1 MNLNNQITLL
11 DCSLRDG
18 GYYNN
23 WDFEESFVDLYR
35 DKIKELPIDY
45 IEIGYRNLIQKEYR
59 GKYFYCPLP
68 ILEQWAEFSDRLV
81 LMLDEINTPIEEVD
95 AMIQPCIGKAKM
107 FRIATK
113 PNRISQG
120 IALAKKIKNAG
131 FEVGL
136 NIMYLS
142 AWEEY
147 DDFFDQLKGIENH
160 IDYLYMADSYGAV
173 LPDYI
178 VKTVKKLKSITSVK
192 LGYHGHNNLEMG
204 LINALKAIEHGVEII
219 DASVTGMGRGAG
231 NLKTELL
238 LTYLAAEKL
247 KEVNFEHLDALVNQ
261 FESLQATYKW
271 GNNLAYMVS
280 GANSIPQKEV
290 MNLITRRYYSI
301 DNAIKYLGFK
311 SDNTTTQHPF
321 PKLKANRSDA
331 SLLII
336 GGGPSTLKHL
346 DAIKSFIDQNK
357 GVTLLF
363 SSARHIAAFSEY
375 KDTYTILVGAEG
387 KRLEENIGNRDF
399 ANHCILPPPPH
410 KITPYIPEGLIDH
423 CLELNSTIFSKENCD
438 AHLAVTLQAGIELGG
453 KNIFLI
459 GFDGYTATELNEK
472 EAFFMQE
479 NQLIFDHFIQTQKN
493 IPLISLSPTAYENI
507 AVTSIYAL
515 IK

>member
-1 MNLNNQITLL
+1 MKPNNITIL

-23 WDFEESFVDLYR
+23 WDFDEKFVSLYR
-35 DKIKELPIDY
+35 DKINLLPIDY
-45 IEIGYRNLIQKEYR
+45 IEIGYRNLVHKDYR

-68 ILEQWAEFSDRLV
+68 ILNQWSGFKDKLV
-81 LMLDEINTPIEEVD
+81 LMLDEINTPLDQVEE
-95 AMIQPCIGKAKM
+95 MIKPCIGKAKM

-113 PNRISQG
+113 PDRISHG
-120 IALAKKIKNAG
+120 IALSKKIKHAG

-142 AWEEY
+142 EWEQY
-147 DDFFDQLKGIENH
+147 DDLFDKLKGIEKH

-178 VKTVKKLKSITSVK
+178 VKMVKKLKSITSVK

-238 LTYLAAEKL
+238 LTYLAAKKL
-247 KEVNFEHLDALVNQ
+247 KEVNFEDLDALVNQ
-261 FESLQATYKW
+261 FEVLQASYQW

-311 SDNTTTQHPF
+311 SENEATKNSY
-321 PKLKANRSDA
+321 PKLNVKKCKS
-331 SLLII
+331 SILII

-346 DAIKSFIDQNK
+346 DAIKSFIQQNE
-357 GVTLLF
+357 GITILF
-363 SSARHIAAFSEY
+363 SSARHIASFTEF
-375 KDTYTILVGAEG
+375 KDAYTILVGTEG
-387 KRLEENIGNRDF
+387 KRLEENISKGNF
-399 ANHCILPPPPH
+399 NNHCILPPPPH
-410 KITPYIPEGLIDH
+410 KITPYVPEELIGN
-423 CLELNSTIFSKENCD
+423 CLELTDTIFSKENCD
-438 AHLAVTLQAGIELGG
+438 AHLAVTLQAAIELGG
-453 KNIFLI
+453 EEIFLI
-459 GFDGYTATELNEK
+459 GFDGYTANELNER

-479 NQLIFDHFIQTQKN
+479 NQLIFDHFIKTQESIELK
-493 IPLISLSPTAYENI
+493 SLSPTAYKNI
-507 AVTSIYAL
+507 AISSIYAL

>member
-1 MNLNNQITLL
+1 MDLNNNITLL

-23 WDFEESFVDLYR
+23 WDFEENFVALYR
-35 DKIKELPIDY
+35 DKIKSLPIDY
-45 IEIGYRNLIQKEYR
+45 IEIGYRNLVQKEYR

-68 ILEQWAEFSDRLV
+68 ILDQWAEFSDQLV
-81 LMLDEINTPIEEVD
+81 LMLDEINTPIEEVE

-142 AWEEY
+142 EWDQY
-147 DDFFDQLKGIENH
+147 DDFFDQFKGIENH

-219 DASVTGMGRGAG
+219 DASITGMGRGAG

-261 FESLQATYKW
+261 FEALQATYQW

-311 SDNTTTQHPF
+311 SENEAAKNSY
-321 PKLKANRSDA
+321 PKLNTKKTKASI
-331 SLLII
+331 LII

-346 DAIKSFIDQNK
+346 DAIKSFIHQNK
-357 GVTLLF
+357 GLTLLF
-363 SSARHIAAFSEY
+363 SSARHIASFTEF

-387 KRLEENIGNRDF
+387 KRLKENIRKGSFN
-399 ANHCILPPPPH
+399 NHCILPPPPH
-410 KITPYIPEGLIDH
+410 KITPYIPEELIGN
-423 CLELNSTIFSKENCD
+423 CVELADTIFSKENCD
-438 AHLAVTLQAGIELGG
+438 AHLAVTLQAAIELGG
-453 KNIFLI
+453 KEVFLI
-459 GFDGYTATELNEK
+459 GFDGYTATELNER

-479 NQLIFDHFIQTQKN
+479 NQLIFDHFIQHQEN
-493 IPLISLSPTAYENI
+493 IQLKSLSPTAYENI
-507 AVTSIYAL
+507 AISSIYAL

>member
-1 MNLNNQITLL
+1 MDLNNNITLL

-23 WDFEESFVDLYR
+23 WDFEENFVALYR
-35 DKIKELPIDY
+35 DKIKSLPIDY
-45 IEIGYRNLIQKEYR
+45 IEIGYRNLVQKEYR

-68 ILEQWAEFSDRLV
+68 ILDQWAEFSDQLV
-81 LMLDEINTPIEEVD
+81 LMLDEINTPIEEVE
-95 AMIQPCIGKAKM
+95 AMIQPCVGKAKM

-142 AWEEY
+142 EWDQY
-147 DDFFDQLKGIENH
+147 DDFFDQFKGIENH

-219 DASVTGMGRGAG
+219 DASITGMGRGAG

-261 FESLQATYKW
+261 FETLQATYQW

-311 SDNTTTQHPF
+311 SENEAAKNSY
-321 PKLKANRSDA
+321 PKLNTKKTKASI
-331 SLLII
+331 LII

-346 DAIKSFIDQNK
+346 DAIKSFIHQNE
-357 GVTLLF
+357 GLTLLF
-363 SSARHIAAFSEY
+363 SSARHIASFTEF

-387 KRLEENIGNRDF
+387 KRLEENIRKGSFN
-399 ANHCILPPPPH
+399 NHCILPPPPH
-410 KITPYIPEGLIDH
+410 KITPYVPEELIGN
-423 CLELNSTIFSKENCD
+423 CVELADTIFSKENCD
-438 AHLAVTLQAGIELGG
+438 AHLAVTLQAAIELGG
-453 KNIFLI
+453 KEIFLI
-459 GFDGYTATELNEK
+459 GFDGYTATELNER

-479 NQLIFDHFIQTQKN
+479 NQLIFDHFIQRQEN
-493 IPLISLSPTAYENI
+493 IQLKSLSPTAYENI
-507 AVTSIYAL
+507 AISSIYAL

>member
-1 MNLNNQITLL
+1 MDLNNNITLL

-23 WDFEESFVDLYR
+23 WDFEENFVALYR
-35 DKIKELPIDY
+35 DKIKSLPIDY
-45 IEIGYRNLIQKEYR
+45 IEIGYRNLVQKEYR

-68 ILEQWAEFSDRLV
+68 ILDQWVEFSDQLV
-81 LMLDEINTPIEEVD
+81 LMLDEINTPIEEVE

-142 AWEEY
+142 EWDQY
-147 DDFFDQLKGIENH
+147 DDFFDQFKGIENH

-192 LGYHGHNNLEMG
+192 LGYHGHNNIEMG

-219 DASVTGMGRGAG
+219 DASITGMGRGAG

-261 FESLQATYKW
+261 FETLQATYQW

-311 SDNTTTQHPF
+311 SENEAAKNSY
-321 PKLKANRSDA
+321 PKLNTKKTKASI
-331 SLLII
+331 LII

-346 DAIKSFIDQNK
+346 DAIKSFIHQNE
-357 GVTLLF
+357 GLTLLF
-363 SSARHIAAFSEY
+363 SSARHIASFTEF

-387 KRLEENIGNRDF
+387 KRLEENIRKGSFN
-399 ANHCILPPPPH
+399 NHCILPPPPH
-410 KITPYIPEGLIDH
+410 KITPYIPEELIGN
-423 CLELNSTIFSKENCD
+423 CVELADTIFSKENCD
-438 AHLAVTLQAGIELGG
+438 AHLAVTLQAAIELGG
-453 KNIFLI
+453 KEVFLI
-459 GFDGYTATELNEK
+459 GFDGYTATELNER

-479 NQLIFDHFIQTQKN
+479 NQLIFDHFIQRQEN
-493 IPLISLSPTAYENI
+493 IQLKSLSPTAYENI
-507 AVTSIYAL
+507 AISSIYAL